1 MHNMPL
7 VSIVIP
13 VYNGA
18 NYVKEAIDAALAQ
31 TYTNIEVVVVNDGSV
46 DDGATEKV
54 CLAYGD
60 KIQYY
65 KKENGGCAS
74 AINYGISMAKGEY
87 ISWLSHDDLYDPN
100 KLETQISFYE
110 TYGLDREN
118 TIISNTGR
126 LIDENGNTFYH
137 PGVKG
142 QKRLFSK
149 DMFRYLL
156 FKKCFNGCGL
166 LIPKN
171 LFEKADY
178 FREDMRFVLDWN
190 LWLKFA
196 IADAS
201 VFIDDAVLVSNR
213 RHSGQVTVK
222 QKQLH
227 QTEAIMTC
235 EELFEQLAKLEKWDF
250 LLELYYFCY
259 ATNKAVTPQI
269 LNCLKEHHVPINGFC
284 KIKHRGKMVLRRMLK
299 KVYHAV
305 KR

>member
-1 MHNMPL
+1 MSFFPL

-13 VYNGA
+13 VYNGSNFVA
-18 NYVKEAIDAALAQ
+18 QAIDSALAQ
-31 TYTNIEVVVVNDGSV
+31 TYANTEIIVVNDGSS
-46 DDGATEKV
+46 DNGATRDI
-54 CLAYGD
+54 CLSYGK
-60 KIQYY
+60 KITYFE
-65 KKENGGCAS
+65 KENGGCAS
-74 AINYGISMAKGEY
+74 AINFGVKRSNGTFV
-87 ISWLSHDDLYDPN
+87 SWLSHDDLYDPN

-110 TYGLDREN
+110 TYGLDTEN
-118 TIISNTGR
+118 TVISNTGR
-126 LIDENGNTFYH
+126 LIDENGNSFYH

-142 QKRLFSK
+142 QRHLFSK
-149 DMFRYLL
+149 EMFRYLL
-156 FKKCFNGCGL
+156 FNKCFNGCGL

-201 VFIDDAVLVSNR
+201 VFIDDTVLVSNR

-235 EELFEQLAKLEKWDF
+235 EELFEQLAKLEKWD
-250 LLELYYFCY
+250 LLSELYYFCY

-269 LNCLKEHHVPINGFC
+269 LNCLKEHHVPINGFR
-284 KIKHRGKMVLRRMLK
+284 KIKHRGKMMLRRILK
-299 KVYHAV
+299 KVYHCL
-305 KR
+305 KK

>member
-1 MHNMPL
+1 MAFSPL

-13 VYNGA
+13 VYNGSNFVA
-18 NYVKEAIDAALAQ
+18 QAIDSALAQ
-31 TYTNIEVVVVNDGSV
+31 TYINKEIIVVNDGSS
-46 DDGATEKV
+46 DNGATRDICLGYGEKIT
-54 CLAYGD
+54 YFE
-60 KIQYY
+60 
-65 KKENGGCAS
+65 KENGGCAS
-74 AINYGISMAKGEY
+74 AINFGVRRSNGTF
-87 ISWLSHDDLYDPN
+87 ISWLSHDDLYDAN
-100 KLETQISFYE
+100 KLETQVSFYE
-110 TYGLDREN
+110 TYGLDTEN

-126 LIDENGNTFYH
+126 LIDENGNSFYH

-142 QKRLFSK
+142 QRRLCSK
-149 DMFRYLL
+149 AMFCYLL
-156 FKKCFNGCGL
+156 FNKCFNGCGL
-166 LIPKN
+166 LIPKG
-171 LFEKADY
+171 LFDKAGY

-196 IADAS
+196 IVDAD

-235 EELFEQLAKLEKWDF
+235 EELFDRLTELEKWDF

-259 ATNKAVTPQI
+259 ATDKAVTSQI
-269 LNCLKEHHVPINGFC
+269 RNCLKEYHVPINYVA
-284 KIKHRGKMVLRRMLK
+284 KIKHRGKMVLRRLLK